1 LEILHWE
8 IEQESGEK
16 ALYFGEE
23 AEKALREQLISGKLK
38 LSNRCRQY
46 VNVLERI
53 EEGKEQSGLKQ
64 EKEWKTLRD
73 YADGM
78 FSLQKLYNPAK
89 ADGKRVARI
98 TWMVV
103 GGIVAI
109 GWNMQVLLTAGAPP
123 FIAFVWSVVLLLLIP
138 TVIGFVFG
146 SVVVGGIHG
155 LRPFRVAF
163 GTLGAVLIG
172 ALVGGIVGWTF
183 GYLIGI
189 IIGLT
194 KKRVLEG

>member
-1 LEILHWE
+1 
-8 IEQESGEK
+8 
-16 ALYFGEE
+16 
-23 AEKALREQLISGKLK
+23 
-38 LSNRCRQY
+38 
-46 VNVLERI
+46 
-53 EEGKEQSGLKQ
+53 
-64 EKEWKTLRD
+64 
-73 YADGM
+73 
-78 FSLQKLYNPAK
+78 
-89 ADGKRVARI
+89 
-98 TWMVV
+98 MVV

-138 TVIGFVFG
+138 TVIGFVIG